1 MLPGSGQAQM
11 TTYLEVTVVGTYT
24 APANKAVYSLAHDD
38 TNLYVGLATDDGS
51 NMRVERVNT
60 ATMTMDMS
68 FNAIGHESVNWAS
81 IYTTGNFIY
90 AGAFHAPAQ
99 IWEWNKTT
107 GVNTR
112 VWYGVVSTGQ
122 DNITSI
128 TGQGRY
134 LYVTFDVSTGPVG
147 GRIDK
152 IDTLS
157 IFPNMAVTATWHGT
171 ATQNWIYTSYFNEA
185 DGFLYAGVHNPDG
198 FPGIGP
204 SLFTPTIVKIDPN
217 PVGTTTMTHSA
228 EWNGDPN
235 QKYVEGKILKNTST
249 GNLYFNF
256 NGWLS
261 QSKPNGILELNP
273 TTMASAAYW
282 GGSLDTTAVLA
293 TEIDPTNTF
302 IYLVTDQTPFKV
314 IRLALPLSASSND
327 YTWTAP
333 AGVGM
338 NGATELMYWD
348 GFYYIATGT
357 PTGGQVFKVTID
369 LVTSWIPTDAE
380 TSSRSFSYIILTIG
394 LLAIGIAIIYK
405 VRENLSRDTII
416 ELVIGLIVLSILF
429 PVAATLM
436 LR

>member
-1 MLPGSGQAQM
+1 M
-11 TTYLEVTVVGTYT
+11 
-24 APANKAVYSLAHDD
+24 
-38 TNLYVGLATDDGS
+38 
-51 NMRVERVNT
+51 
-60 ATMTMDMS
+60 
-68 FNAIGHESVNWAS
+68 
-81 IYTTGNFIY
+81 
-90 AGAFHAPAQ
+90 
-99 IWEWNKTT
+99 
-107 GVNTR
+107 
-112 VWYGVVSTGQ
+112 
-122 DNITSI
+122 
-128 TGQGRY
+128 
-134 LYVTFDVSTGPVG
+134 
-147 GRIDK
+147 
-152 IDTLS
+152 
-157 IFPNMAVTATWHGT
+157 
-171 ATQNWIYTSYFNEA
+171 
-185 DGFLYAGVHNPDG
+185 
-198 FPGIGP
+198 
-204 SLFTPTIVKIDPN
+204 
-217 PVGTTTMTHSA
+217 
-228 EWNGDPN
+228 
-235 QKYVEGKILKNTST
+235 
-249 GNLYFNF
+249 
-256 NGWLS
+256 
-261 QSKPNGILELNP
+261 
-273 TTMASAAYW
+273 
-282 GGSLDTTAVLA
+282 LA